1 MVRSLSRSIA
11 LTRAEFTETL
21 RLRVFPIMTFPI
33 RFIALF
39 DLQRGKD
46 GLWRIT
52 RRACGVDAQ
61 LTAAEEDN
69 WPSDVWRSGI
79 YLPGFG
85 LLSNLLKVSA
95 GWFAITTGAL
105 MARTG
110 LLG

>member
-1 MVRSLSRSIA
+1 MGYGASRGVRT
-11 LTRAEFTETL
+11 LTPLATL
-21 RLRVFPIMTFPI
+21 N
-33 RFIALF
+33 
-39 DLQRGKD
+39 
-46 GLWRIT
+46 
-52 RRACGVDAQ
+52 
-61 LTAAEEDN
+61 AAEEDN
-69 WPSDVWRSGI
+69 WPSDIWRSGI